1 MNICLYKN
9 DTIVYYIAIFIRA
22 LDFLQVLAA
31 LVQSLSV
38 HNGGK
43 NVLPLAKPIHSL
55 CENTLLVYY
64 LFV

>member
-9 DTIVYYIAIFIRA
+9 HTIVYYIAIFIRA
-22 LDFLQVLAA
+22 LDFLRVLAA